1 MDFALIDPE
10 TKESVIFPVAP
21 SQIKI
26 SIGTK
31 TMSFEP
37 IVLGNVEIPRGRQPM
52 TFEVSGMLP
61 KSSTPLGKRASDLE
75 PNEIVEK
82 FKSWSDAGPYGK
94 KLRLVISE
102 TDWNL
107 PVFFQSFEPTIE
119 KAGGNIP
126 YSLTLTEYRNFEVK
140 EIKNTQNVTQKK
152 REETK
157 TMPKT
162 YTVVKGDSLWAISRK
177 LTGSGNKW
185 PELWNLN
192 KSKLKS
198 KNKDLIYPGEVLTIP
213 KEWLK

>member
-10 TKESVIFPVAP
+10 KKDSVIFPVAP

-26 SIGTK
+26 SVGTK

-37 IVLGNVEIPRGRQPM
+37 IVLGSVEIPRGRFPI
-52 TFEVSGMLP
+52 TFEVTGILP
-61 KSSTPLGKRASDLE
+61 QSSTPLGKRSSDLE

-82 FKSWSDAGPYGK
+82 FKNWSDDGPFGK

-107 PVFFQSFEPTIE
+107 PVYFGSFEPIIE
-119 KAGGNIP
+119 KAGGNLP
-126 YSLTLTEYRNFEVK
+126 YTLTLTEYRNFEVK
-140 EIKNTQNVTQKK
+140 EIKNTQNVTQQK

-162 YTVVKGDSLWAISRK
+162 YTVVKGDSLWNIARK

-198 KNKDLIYPGEVLTIP
+198 KNKDLIYQGEVLTIP